1 MLCFFIYSNM
11 FLEIEK
17 IYQKFNSRFAFL
29 PNSPTTK
36 LKLNKIIEKR
46 RNIAVK
52 NLIEDE
58 DIKKIFKFYIENHK
72 DIQDN
77 QGTYKVLFLLQC
89 LKETDHL
96 EGNIIEL
103 GSWKAGNAILM
114 AKFLQQINSKKKIF
128 ACDTFDGVP
137 SNDKFVYN
145 KKGKGLFSNVN
156 MEKILEKIETFGV
169 KKEITLIEGNFNNS
183 LKQLE
188 NEKFSLVFLDC
199 MIYDSAISAINFSY
213 PKLSTNGIF
222 ISHCYGIKKDSHSF
236 WGEGIAVNEYLSSKL
251 EKIKID
257 TIPFFQ
263 KGCKEPKLN
272 NIQPIDKYSNYCK
285 I

>member
-1 MLCFFIYSNM
+1 M
-11 FLEIEK
+11 
-17 IYQKFNSRFAFL
+17 
-29 PNSPTTK
+29 
-36 LKLNKIIEKR
+36 
-46 RNIAVK
+46 
-52 NLIEDE
+52 
-58 DIKKIFKFYIENHK
+58 
-72 DIQDN
+72 
-77 QGTYKVLFLLQC
+77 LFLLQC
-89 LKETDHL
+89 LKET
-96 EGNIIEL
+96 EPFGGNIIEL

-114 AKFLQQINSKKKIF
+114 AKFLQQINSKRKIF

-137 SNDKFVYN
+137 CDDEFVEN
-145 KKGKGLFSNVN
+145 KKGKGEFLDVDIKKIR
-156 MEKILEKIETFGV
+156 EKIKIYGV
-169 KKEITLIEGNFNNS
+169 EKEIKLITGNFNNS

-188 NEKFSLVFLDC
+188 NETFSLVFLDC
-199 MIYDSAISAINFSY
+199 MVYDSEKFAINFSY

-272 NIQPIDKYSNYCK
+272 NMQPIDKYSNYCK